1 MRERVESIAL
11 LATVVASVLVA
22 LLDLF
27 GLVES
32 IPWLTNR
39 IPTMTLLI
47 LAILAGYL
55 ISERSGE
62 REELRGLK
70 TLISEN
76 TKVTIASLSGVEAS
90 TKLSAE
96 EAYEYIVKTY
106 ETAQRSIDAGI
117 LAPSLSRGL
126 PRQAI
131 EEARAK
137 ILKSN
142 KVNFRYITFLDKAQW
157 ARMKPYITDSAIQK
171 LYFRYFEPIRQPPL
185 MSFLII
191 DNQEVYMRYPHEPGE
206 PEIYLSVKHPEVVQ
220 LFAAYF
226 RSMWREATFVS
237 GDDKRKLEEIERRFS
252 SISQIKC

>member
-1 MRERVESIAL
+1 MREKVENIAL

-39 IPTMTLLI
+39 IPTITLLI
-47 LAILAGYL
+47 LAILASYL

-62 REELRGLK
+62 REELKGLK

-96 EAYEYIVKTY
+96 EGYEYIAKIY
-106 ETAQRSIDAGI
+106 ETAQRSIDAAI
-117 LAPSLSRGL
+117 LAPVLSRGL
-126 PRQAI
+126 PRKVI
-131 EEARAK
+131 DEAFTK
-137 ILKSN
+137 MLKAN
-142 KVNFRYITFLDKAQW
+142 KVNCRYITYLDNAQW
-157 ARMKPYITDSAIQK
+157 ERMRPYITDSANQK
-171 LYFRYFEPIRQPPL
+171 LYFRYFEPIRKPPL

-226 RSMWREATFVS
+226 TSMWREATFVS
-237 GDDKRKLEEIERRFS
+237 GDNRRKLEEIERRFS
-252 SISQIKC
+252 SSSELNE